1 MHNPLS
7 KHQVFDLSQQSVR
20 DLAWSLWGPALLDH
34 SAPYTE
40 TDQFPLDLDWLKALD
55 KDSRTLTEYLATKNT
70 YLLGTY
76 FEALWQFY
84 FSHHPRFK
92 HSINNLQVFA
102 SQIEE
107 KNTKQTLGEFDVLTQ
122 DVDIQRYHV
131 ELTCKFYLE
140 VPINSQQP
148 LWLGPNCRDRL
159 DIKYDKT
166 HNKQLP
172 LLFSE
177 QGEKAAREAFPDSP
191 IQQFQQIAIWRGH
204 LFSQNHWMKQQD
216 LATKLETLEMT
227 GHQGWII
234 ANKQRW
240 LSPAILKQG
249 DSSVLNTSQL
259 IDEVNQSLQEK
270 SNPLM
275 LILLN
280 FDKTRQQWLQCNQ
293 FFVTPNSWPHGKLA
307 DSAETP
313 LRPCSPPV

>member
-7 KHQVFDLSQQSVR
+7 KHQIFDLSQQSVR
-20 DLAWSLWGPALLDH
+20 DLAWSLWGPELLEH

-40 TDQFPLDLDWLKALD
+40 KDQFPLDLDWLKALD
-55 KDSRTLTEYLATKNT
+55 KDSRALTEYLTTKKT

-92 HSINNLQVFA
+92 HSINNLQVFE
-102 SQIEE
+102 SQTE
-107 KNTKQTLGEFDVLTQ
+107 KATKRTLGEFDVLLQ
-122 DVDIQRYHV
+122 DVHTQHYHV
-131 ELTCKFYLE
+131 ELTCKYYLE
-140 VPINSQQP
+140 LPINSQQP

-172 LLFSE
+172 LLFTE
-177 QGEKAAREAFPDSP
+177 QGEKAAREAFPDYP

-216 LATKLETLEMT
+216 LATRLDTLEIT
-227 GHQGWII
+227 EHHGWII
-234 ANKQRW
+234 ANKKRW
-240 LSPAILKQG
+240 LSPVLLTKG
-249 DSSVLNTSQL
+249 NSSVLNSAQL
-259 IDEVNQSLQEK
+259 IEKVNQNLCEK
-270 SNPLM
+270 NSPVM
-275 LILLN
+275 LILLHL
-280 FDKTRQQWLQCNQ
+280 DKTRQQWLQCDQ
-293 FFVTPNSWPHGKLA
+293 YFVTPNAWPYGTLA
-307 DSAETP
+307 DSDETP